1 MERGAVDSGHFM
13 SGGAKIVGILYRALE
28 AEPGPAAILLHRI
41 PGSEKNLDVAYRLRD
56 LGWHTLIVHFRG
68 GWGSGGDYDMT
79 TQPDDAVAAIDYIAA
94 LNPTKIALIGYSLG
108 SRAAILAAHR
118 DRRVGAVVSM
128 AVISMIQRSPRSTHF
143 LDETLSRLL
152 RLLAN
157 GMSQQKV

>member
-1 MERGAVDSGHFM
+1 MPDTQSKLQSGQVDSVHFL
-13 SGGAKIVGILYRALE
+13 SGDAKIVGVLYKALE
-28 AEPGPAAILLHRI
+28 AGSRPAAILLHGI

-68 GWGSGGDYDMT
+68 GWGSGGDYDIT

-108 SRAAILAAHR
+108 SRAAIVAAHR

-128 AVISMIQRSPRSTHF
+128 AGIADF
-143 LDETLSRLL
+143 EAL
-152 RLLAN
+152 
-157 GMSQQKV
+157 